1 VSELARRGAVALWLP
16 PILYLV
22 AIFVLS
28 SDSTPLLS
36 PPSFPGGD
44 KVMHFSAY
52 AGLGL
57 LLCRAFAGS
66 GLSPGAALALSVITA
81 CLYGASDEWHQSF
94 VPHRMADAID
104 WLADTLGAAT
114 GSTIYVRLL
123 ALRGRRAQASI
134 R

>member
-1 VSELARRGAVALWLP
+1 VSGPARRGAVALWLP

-28 SDSTPLLS
+28 SDSAPFSPL
-36 PPSFPGGD
+36 SFRGGD
-44 KVMHFSAY
+44 KVLHFGAY

-94 VPHRMADAID
+94 VPHRMADATD

-114 GSTIYVRLL
+114 GSTIYVRRL